1 MRVFVGK
8 FVMRVLNAEVFLI
21 PQIDKT
27 IIASPPIRVNDA
39 LKVNSS
45 PYNSLESSLGTIRN
59 NFCIDFIV
67 TFEQAEN
74 NGFSTCSTTSNSS
87 NTSCSEVAFIDFNLT
102 FYRRFRFT
110 VSGNSFPESRHIAVN
125 GITVDTRQFCN
136 LRSRQIDRKKLHKLP
151 NFCLRNS

>member
-45 PYNSLESSLGTIRN
+45 PYNSLESSFGTIRN

-74 NGFSTCSTTSNSS
+74 NSFSMRAASS
-87 NTSCSEVAFIDFNLT
+87 DSSDTACAEVAFIDFNLT
-102 FYRRFRFT
+102 FYR
-110 VSGNSFPESRHIAVN
+110 
-125 GITVDTRQFCN
+125 
-136 LRSRQIDRKKLHKLP
+136 
-151 NFCLRNS
+151 